1 MTPVRK
7 LPVISGDDHLEIDS
21 KMWVHRVPK
30 EYVDQ
35 APRRIVLEDGREAW
49 QAGDSEI
56 SVHPKGAYGARSDW
70 TPLNSNRELT
80 PGSGTPEQRM
90 SELDR
95 DGVDASL
102 LFFGGSG
109 PGGIRKIKDQKAYLA
124 VVRAYNEFLA
134 LDYCAVN
141 PKRLMG
147 AAYVPMSNVDD
158 ATAELENMKEIGNS
172 VALLSRFP
180 NGSGIPKKEDDK
192 FWAAA
197 VDLQMPISFHSQIPI
212 DSKLYIEYP
221 NVKPELLE
229 PLTEATEYVRE
240 LGYASR
246 LGGINALQL
255 IISGVFDRFPT
266 LRIFGAET
274 GIGWLPW
281 MIENADHRYERH
293 HKWAE
298 ELLGVTPLKH
308 GLPSEYIKRHFVWGF
323 QADTVGIAFREM
335 LGVENL
341 IWASDFPHLESDWPY
356 SIQQLEKN
364 FADVDQQDFEKMTCL
379 NIVNFLG
386 IQDRWASELSQA
398 S

>member
-7 LPVISGDDHLEIDS
+7 LPIISGDDHLEVDS

-30 EYVDQ
+30 KYVDD
-35 APRRIVLEDGREAW
+35 APRRITLPDGREAW
-49 QAGDSEI
+49 RTGDSAP
-56 SVHPKGAYGARSDW
+56 STHPKGAYGGRADW
-70 TPLNSNRELT
+70 TPINSNRIST
-80 PGSGTPEQRM
+80 PGSGSAEQRL
-90 SELDR
+90 SELDQ

-109 PGGIRKIKDQKAYLA
+109 PNGIRKIKDDTVYLA
-124 VVRAYNEFLA
+124 VLRAYNEFLA
-134 LDYCAVN
+134 LDFCGVD

-147 AAYVPMSNVDD
+147 AGYIPQTNVDD
-158 ATAELENMKEIGNS
+158 ATAELASLKENGMA

-180 NGSGIPKKEDDK
+180 NGTGIPKKEDDK
-192 FWAAA
+192 FWAASI
-197 VDLQMPISFHSQIPI
+197 DLEMPVSFHSQIPI

-221 NVKPELLE
+221 NVKPGLLE
-229 PLTEATEYVRE
+229 ALTDATEYVRE

-246 LGGINALQL
+246 VGGINALQM

-293 HKWAE
+293 HRWAE
-298 ELLGVTPLKH
+298 ELLGVSPLAH

-335 LGVENL
+335 LGVDNL
-341 IWASDFPHLESDWPY
+341 IWASDFPHLESDWPH
-356 SIQQLEKN
+356 SVQQLEKN

-379 NIVNFLG
+379 NIINFLG
-386 IQDRWASELSQA
+386 VEARWTSELSTT